1 MDMEILYGIDLDGY
15 LRKQGFHL
23 EDLIRKV
30 ETDIEMLRANYIRY
44 ADRNYELADEEQAIA
59 LKIYEYMKAKEKKL
73 EYLKQKKI
81 EKDKRV
87 ERIIRGGYDESNN

>member
-1 MDMEILYGIDLDGY
+1 MEILYGIDLDGY